1 MPARQ
6 RPPKPEPTP
15 PAEDVVAK
23 LDQGH
28 SEEDFLR
35 DLERASTN
43 RSEERL
49 AEAEGKPSRRA
60 RGSSKT

>member
-6 RPPKPEPTP
+6 RPAKDKPTP
-15 PAEDVVAK
+15 PAKDVVAK
-23 LDQGH
+23 LDPEH

-43 RSEERL
+43 RSQERL
-49 AEAEGKPSRRA
+49 AEAEEKPSRRA